1 MIPKNQKPQPSTSK
15 HFDTGS
21 FIGYQYHTSK
31 QEPVM
36 KQVLRY
42 RFVRRVS
49 VPHQQARTYNEAT
62 SITNQGQKN
71 KHQQVGTCNEAG
83 TSIQVRS

>member
-1 MIPKNQKPQPSTSK
+1 MKFFIDTANLSQIQEAEHLGVLDGVTTNHQPRAKEPS
-15 HFDTGS
+15 
-21 FIGYQYHTSK
+21 ISK

-42 RFVRRVS
+42 RYVRRVS
-49 VPHQQARTYNEAT
+49 VPHQQART
-62 SITNQGQKN
+62 
-71 KHQQVGTCNEAG
+71 CNEAG

>member
-1 MIPKNQKPQPSTSK
+1 MQQAPVTSNQAPASRACNAANTSK

-21 FIGYQYHTSK
+21 FVGYQYHTSKHFDTGSFVGYQYHTSK

-36 KQVLRY
+36 KQV
-42 RFVRRVS
+42 
-49 VPHQQARTYNEAT
+49 AT

-71 KHQQVGTCNEAG
+71 QASASTNL
-83 TSIQVRS
+83 